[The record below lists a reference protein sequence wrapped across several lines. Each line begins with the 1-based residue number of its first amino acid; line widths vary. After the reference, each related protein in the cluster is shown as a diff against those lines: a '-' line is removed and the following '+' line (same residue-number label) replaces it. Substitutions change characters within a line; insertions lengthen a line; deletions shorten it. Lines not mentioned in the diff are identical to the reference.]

1 MFETIRPRTIKNLLF
16 SLQKIY
22 AQNEKKMLSV
32 IKEITRKPISY
43 KNKTGIPRPGNRLIN
58 DLYLNDLVK

>member
-1 MFETIRPRTIKNLLF
+1 MFEIIRPRTIKNLLF

-43 KNKTGIPRPGNRLIN
+43 KNKTN
-58 DLYLNDLVK
+58 DLYLNDFLK